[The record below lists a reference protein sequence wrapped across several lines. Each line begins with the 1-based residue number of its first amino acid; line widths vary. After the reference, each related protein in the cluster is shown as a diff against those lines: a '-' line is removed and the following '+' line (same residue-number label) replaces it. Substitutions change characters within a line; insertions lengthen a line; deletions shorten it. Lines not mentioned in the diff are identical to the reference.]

1 MRVWVAFVFVGL
13 TIVSCG
19 DDGEEPGNGAPS
31 AGAPASS
38 GNGSAESGGTGAQS
52 GRGSVQ
58 AGEGG
63 GGAGGGTGGM
73 SSQGGAGAGGVSGG
87 ASGSAG
93 KPPVNPTLTA
103 IEPSSLPI
111 GTIEFELVLHG
122 TNYRSDHQV
131 SFDGNLFPTTFV
143 SSEELHAEV
152 PGAAL
157 GGRARTVNVLA
168 LRLGDPALRSNVL
181 MFEVTEGE
189 P

>member
-1 MRVWVAFVFVGL
+1 MRAWVAFVFVGL
-13 TIVSCG
+13 TLVSCG
-19 DDGEEPGNGAPS
+19 DDGEEPADGAPS

-38 GNGSAESGGTGAQS
+38 GNGGAESGGTGAQS

-58 AGEGG
+58 AGEG
-63 GGAGGGTGGM
+63 T
-73 SSQGGAGAGGVSGG
+73 GG
-87 ASGSAG
+87 ASQ
-93 KPPVNPTLTA
+93 PPVNPTLTA
-103 IEPSSLPI
+103 IEPSTLPI

>member
-1 MRVWVAFVFVGL
+1 VNDRTRVPDDPHVAHARAEDASEILRRTALDLCSELRRTVA
-13 TIVSCG
+13 
-19 DDGEEPGNGAPS
+19 DGAPS

-38 GNGSAESGGTGAQS
+38 GNGGAESGGTGAQS

-58 AGEGG
+58 AGEG
-63 GGAGGGTGGM
+63 T
-73 SSQGGAGAGGVSGG
+73 GG
-87 ASGSAG
+87 ASQ
-93 KPPVNPTLTA
+93 PPVNPTLTA
-103 IEPSSLPI
+103 IEPSTLPI